1 MSCRRVSQQV
11 FESREGRRPRLL
23 VAKVGEDGHDRGYK
37 IIATGFTDIGFDV
50 DIGPLFSV
58 STSWSGVGVA
68 VGLGWVWLLVQCSG
82 CSHAW
87 PYLCR
92 LRGKWPSRQWTR
104 TSMW

>member
-1 MSCRRVSQQV
+1 MSCRHVPQQA

-58 STSWSGVGVA
+58 SASWSGVGVA
-68 VGLGWVWLLVQCSG
+68 VVLGWVCQLFWGGCG
-82 CSHAW
+82 CSSGVGVAVG
-87 PYLCR
+87 PV
-92 LRGKWPSRQWTR
+92 
-104 TSMW
+104 